1 MLEREKDDNLQK
13 PSFFS
18 LLILLKKSFASAAI
32 LQIVSCKKKEMW

>member
-1 MLEREKDDNLQK
+1 MLKREKDDNLQK